1 METVLTLLPARA
13 SRGALSERS
22 ATARRLARLAG
33 QALIAEAELTP
44 KPGLVDRRGPGAHA
58 DLSLALMRR
67 SALAIEPYFL
77 AMARESAGATPS
89 LALRERLGAIGRR
102 AEWAMYAAT
111 GGSNS
116 HKGAIWSLGLL
127 VAGAAMDADARASS
141 IARNAGTIA
150 SLEDRRVSAGN
161 SHGRLVAR
169 KYGVAGARGE
179 AISGFPHVIQ
189 LGLPTLRA
197 RRLADMSEDVARRD
211 ALLAIMA
218 QLADTCVLYRGG
230 PAALLSLQ
238 QGAAAVIEAGGCETS
253 AGWQLFQRLDDRL
266 RALRLSPGGSADLLA
281 ATLFLDAIE
290 RRKTAVPTDQYKL
303 ETRYGND

>member
-77 AMARESAGATPS
+77 AMARESVGATPC
-89 LALRERLGAIGRR
+89 LALRESLGAIGRK
-102 AEWAMYAAT
+102 AEGAMYAAT

-127 VAGAAMDADARASS
+127 VSAAAMDAAARASS
-141 IARNAGTIA
+141 IVRIAGTIA
-150 SLEDRRVSAGN
+150 SLEDRHSSAGN

-169 KYGVAGARGE
+169 KYGVAGARDE
-179 AISGFPHVIQ
+179 AISGFPHIIR

-197 RRLADMSEDVARRD
+197 RRLAQVSEDVARLD
-211 ALLAIMA
+211 ALLAIMS

-230 PAALLSLQ
+230 PMALLSLQ
-238 QGAAAVIEAGGCETS
+238 QGAAAVLEAGGCETS
-253 AGWQLFQRLDDRL
+253 AGRHFFQRLDVQL
-266 RALRLSPGGSADLLA
+266 RALRISPGGSADLLA
-281 ATLFLDAIE
+281 STLFLDAIE
-290 RRKTAVPTDQYKL
+290 RRETTLPTDLYQP
-303 ETRYGND
+303 ETHYGND